1 MTMKL
6 SEAEVRK
13 WVQIISDDYM
23 HYTDEDFE
31 YVVSMGKYLDGE
43 VLPDESGVIGYMVVK
58 DFDCKKK
65 LSVVLLY
72 CKPEKRGLYLRY
84 MMRRIEDLAKQE
96 GAVKVNIGA
105 SISGYKE
112 EKFSHMLEYF
122 GYRHHGYIKE
132 I

>member
-1 MTMKL
+1 MKL

-23 HYTDEDFE
+23 HYSPEDFE
-31 YVVSMGKYLDGE
+31 YVVKFGQYMDIEL
-43 VLPDESGVIGYMVVK
+43 LPGDAGVIGYHIYK

-65 LSVVLLY
+65 MNVVLLY
-72 CKPEKRGLYLRY
+72 CRPEQRGLYLRY
-84 MMRRIEDLAKQE
+84 MMRRIEEMAKQE
-96 GAVKVNIGA
+96 GVKKIIIGS

-112 EKFSHMLEYF
+112 DKFNRILGYF
-122 GYRHHGYIKE
+122 SYRNNGYAKE